1 MFKID
6 RIDIL
11 TYYILIIG
19 LLIDHISTFIGT
31 NYYGLSEANLIAKGL
46 MNIGIWSYVDLIICL
61 TFIKLLQIVI
71 KRYKEIKII
80 LILPLLTGIF
90 RIAIGISN
98 FLMFLI

>member
-19 LLIDHISTFIGT
+19 LLIDHISTFIGM

-46 MNIGIWSYVDLIICL
+46 MNIGIWSYIDLIICL

-71 KRYKEIKII
+71 NRYKEIKII

-90 RIAIGISN
+90 RIAIGVSN